1 MDSFATAVS
10 LALQYGVPL
19 KDLIEKFQ
27 HGRYEPSGW
36 TNNKEIPYAKS
47 LTDYIFRWLGGRFVS
62 PEYKQ
67 SEAGET
73 SKMRPT
79 EPDPQPDLPFAPT
92 SIDAPI
98 CAECG
103 SLMVV
108 NGSCYKCENC
118 GSTSGCS

>member
-1 MDSFATAVS
+1 
-10 LALQYGVPL
+10 
-19 KDLIEKFQ
+19 
-27 HGRYEPSGW
+27 
-36 TNNKEIPYAKS
+36 
-47 LTDYIFRWLGGRFVS
+47 LGGRYIS
-62 PEYKQ
+62 PEFKQ
-67 SEAGET
+67 TEAGET
-73 SKMRPT
+73 PNMRPT
-79 EPDPQPDLPFAPT
+79 EPDPQKDLPFTPT